1 MKVPQEMVDDFRNHL
16 WACFKY
22 LGLGEPTAAQ
32 YAMADALQ
40 NGPKDMQLQAGRG
53 FGKSVITA
61 CLASWFLLRDPN
73 ATILVVSATG
83 NKAAEFI
90 SMTRRIMD
98 LVPYCEHL
106 RPGDHTTDNAF
117 AFNVEAR
124 DKIGQDKSCFARG
137 ISSQITGSHAEYVI
151 GDDIEIEGNC
161 ETAAARQKL
170 LNKVHEFEQIRNVG
184 GRVIFLGTPQIKE
197 SIYNTLKDNYMVTK
211 FPAVMPDLSIE
222 SEVEDVNEWVLQSGL
237 EAGQPTQPERF
248 PTEVLMERQAKIGPR
263 LFSLHYKLDTTLADS
278 AKYPLKLSDLIV
290 IDVHP
295 EVAPEKVVW
304 ASSTPNKTIPSFG
317 MAGDKIYD
325 PMWIA
330 SHFVPYTQ
338 TAMFIDPSGRGK
350 DETAICIAS
359 TCNGF
364 IFIHEL
370 LGLEG
375 GYSEATLKKIAM
387 LAFQYKI
394 KLIRVESNFGDA
406 MFCQLLR
413 PIIGETCGQVAIED
427 FRVTG
432 LKEMRMINA
441 LEPVMAQHRL
451 VFNSKAIKDKET
463 QHQITRL
470 TAQRGSLRHD
480 DRVDA
485 LSAAVSFW
493 EATLGLNVDHAV
505 AKNREQ
511 ERQAEIDLWLSDKR
525 IYGILGNKISG
536 AMRLHPSSPP
546 QPKETKWS
554 IRKGRSWR

>member
-1 MKVPQEMVDDFRNHL
+1 MKIPQEMVDDFRNHL

-61 CLASWFLLRDPN
+61 CLASWFLLKDAN

-161 ETAAARQKL
+161 ETAASRQKL

-197 SIYNTLKDNYMVTK
+197 SIYNTLKDNYVVTK
-211 FPAVMPDLSIE
+211 FPAVMPDLNIE
-222 SEVEDVNEWVLQSGL
+222 SEIEDVNEWVLQSGL
-237 EAGQPTQPERF
+237 ETGAPTQPERF
-248 PTEVLMERQAKIGPR
+248 PTEVLLERQAKIGPR
-263 LFSLHYKLDTTLADS
+263 LFSLHYKLDTSLADA

-295 EVAPEKVVW
+295 EMAPEKVVW
-304 ASSTPNKTIPSFG
+304 ASSTANRTIPSFG
-317 MAGDKIYD
+317 LAGDKIYD

-330 SHFVPYTQ
+330 PNFTPYTQ
-338 TAMFIDPSGRGK
+338 TAMFVDPSGRGK

-359 TCNGF
+359 TSNGF
-364 IFIHEL
+364 IYIHEL

-375 GYSEATLKKIAM
+375 GYSNVTLQQIAK
-387 LAFQYKI
+387 LAYQYNI

-432 LKEMRMINA
+432 AKETRMINA

-493 EATLGLNVDHAV
+493 EDTLGLNVDHAV
-505 AKNREQ
+505 AKNREK
-511 ERQAEIDLWLSDKR
+511 ERQAEVDRWLSDNR
-525 IYGILGNKISG
+525 VYGLLSNKVSG

-546 QPKETKWS
+546 QPQQTKWS
-554 IRKGRSWR
+554 VQNGRSWR

>member
-248 PTEVLMERQAKIGPR
+248 PTEVLMERQR
-263 LFSLHYKLDTTLADS
+263 
-278 AKYPLKLSDLIV
+278 
-290 IDVHP
+290 
-295 EVAPEKVVW
+295 
-304 ASSTPNKTIPSFG
+304 
-317 MAGDKIYD
+317 
-325 PMWIA
+325 
-330 SHFVPYTQ
+330 Q
-338 TAMFIDPSGRGK
+338 TKG
-350 DETAICIAS
+350 
-359 TCNGF
+359 
-364 IFIHEL
+364 EL
-370 LGLEG
+370 QNELGLQL
-375 GYSEATLKKIAM
+375 SEPTLEDNINTKK
-387 LAFQYKI
+387 F
-394 KLIRVESNFGDA
+394 
-406 MFCQLLR
+406 
-413 PIIGETCGQVAIED
+413 
-427 FRVTG
+427 
-432 LKEMRMINA
+432 LKS
-441 LEPVMAQHRL
+441 P
-451 VFNSKAIKDKET
+451 S
-463 QHQITRL
+463 L
-470 TAQRGSLRHD
+470 T
-480 DRVDA
+480 
-485 LSAAVSFW
+485 
-493 EATLGLNVDHAV
+493 
-505 AKNREQ
+505 
-511 ERQAEIDLWLSDKR
+511 
-525 IYGILGNKISG
+525 
-536 AMRLHPSSPP
+536 
-546 QPKETKWS
+546 
-554 IRKGRSWR
+554 

>member
-1 MKVPQEMVDDFRNHL
+1 M
-16 WACFKY
+16 
-22 LGLGEPTAAQ
+22 
-32 YAMADALQ
+32 
-40 NGPKDMQLQAGRG
+40 
-53 FGKSVITA
+53 
-61 CLASWFLLRDPN
+61 
-73 ATILVVSATG
+73 
-83 NKAAEFI
+83 
-90 SMTRRIMD
+90 
-98 LVPYCEHL
+98 
-106 RPGDHTTDNAF
+106 
-117 AFNVEAR
+117 
-124 DKIGQDKSCFARG
+124 
-137 ISSQITGSHAEYVI
+137 
-151 GDDIEIEGNC
+151 
-161 ETAAARQKL
+161 
-170 LNKVHEFEQIRNVG
+170 
-184 GRVIFLGTPQIKE
+184 
-197 SIYNTLKDNYMVTK
+197 
-211 FPAVMPDLSIE
+211 
-222 SEVEDVNEWVLQSGL
+222 
-237 EAGQPTQPERF
+237 
-248 PTEVLMERQAKIGPR
+248 
-263 LFSLHYKLDTTLADS
+263 FSLHYKLDTTLADS

-295 EVAPEKVVW
+295 EMAPEKVVW

-463 QHQITRL
+463 LLIDVKTLYTRPE
-470 TAQRGSLRHD
+470 RPESSLIKG
-480 DRVDA
+480 
-485 LSAAVSFW
+485 
-493 EATLGLNVDHAV
+493 TGL
-505 AKNREQ
+505 R
-511 ERQAEIDLWLSDKR
+511 S
-525 IYGILGNKISG
+525 SG
-536 AMRLHPSSPP
+536 KKTEL
-546 QPKETKWS
+546 QKK
-554 IRKGRSWR
+554 